1 MAEPRRNPARAPG
14 RPPSD
19 SLVRPT
25 GRRLSQVTADAAV
38 SPAEAKPAA
47 SRGWPLAVTFS
58 AVVWIALA
66 ALVLWLT

>member
-25 GRRLSQVTADAAV
+25 GRRLSQVPADEAAA
-38 SPAEAKPAA
+38 PGQAKTAA

-58 AVVWIALA
+58 ALVWIALV
-66 ALVLWLT
+66 ALVIWLA